1 MTPKLIIPLLSA
13 ASLLL
18 AGIKTG
24 YDRLAD
30 FSQYKTYS
38 WIAAAPA
45 GDSWADRIVHDV
57 DAQLEQKGWRKIQ
70 SGGDMVLSAFG
81 RTHDG
86 QTVQGYYTGID
97 GGWKWHGLE
106 DTAKADETE
115 VGTLLVD
122 VFDGKSKKLIW
133 RGSSTET
140 LSAKPDT
147 DRLEQDITYLFRDFP
162 KMTN

>member
-1 MTPKLIIPLLSA
+1 MASKLVIPLLSA

-18 AGIKTG
+18 AGTKTG

-38 WIAAAPA
+38 WIATPPP
-45 GDSWADRIVHDV
+45 GDPWADRIVLDV

-70 SGGDMVLSAFG
+70 SGGDMVVSAFG
-81 RTHDG
+81 RTHDA
-86 QTVQGYYTGID
+86 QTVEGHYTNID
-97 GGWKWHGLE
+97 GGWKWQGFG
-106 DTAKADETE
+106 DAAKADETE